1 MKGFLYPKNGF
12 SRRWRRRGRDDPDF
26 IKLGVS
32 KRRSI
37 SSKERKRLNELRSET
52 EPGMTKRFEILDH
65 TADIG
70 IIVHGE
76 NLKALFE
83 NAGEAFF
90 HLITDLRKVRRRTE
104 RRINLGGES
113 LDRLMVDWLSELLYL
128 HDVENLLFKGFN
140 VESVGED
147 GLRAIVKG
155 EPFQEGVH
163 VIKTEVKAVTYHQIE
178 VRQENG
184 RWRAQVIFDL

>member
-1 MKGFLYPKNGF
+1 M
-12 SRRWRRRGRDDPDF
+12 R
-26 IKLGVS
+26 
-32 KRRSI
+32 
-37 SSKERKRLNELRSET
+37 
-52 EPGMTKRFEILDH
+52 RFEILDH

-76 NLKALFE
+76 NLKRLFE

-90 HLITDLRKVRRRTE
+90 HLITDLRKVKGRIE
-104 RRINLGGES
+104 RRVTIGAES

-140 VESVGED
+140 VDSVGEG
-147 GLRAIVKG
+147 GLKAAVKG

-184 RWRAQVIFDL
+184 GWRAQVILDL

>member
-1 MKGFLYPKNGF
+1 MK
-12 SRRWRRRGRDDPDF
+12 
-26 IKLGVS
+26 
-32 KRRSI
+32 
-37 SSKERKRLNELRSET
+37 
-52 EPGMTKRFEILDH
+52 KRFEILDH

-70 IIVHGE
+70 LIVYGE
-76 NLKALFE
+76 NLRVLFE

-90 HLITDLRKVRRRTE
+90 HIITDLRKVRRRVE
-104 RRINLGGES
+104 KRIDIKGES

-128 HDVENLLFKGFN
+128 HDVESLLFKGFK
-140 VESVGED
+140 VDSVGEG
-147 GLRAIVKG
+147 GLKAIVKG

-184 RWRAQVIFDL
+184 RWRAQIILDL

>member
-1 MKGFLYPKNGF
+1 M
-12 SRRWRRRGRDDPDF
+12 
-26 IKLGVS
+26 
-32 KRRSI
+32 
-37 SSKERKRLNELRSET
+37 
-52 EPGMTKRFEILDH
+52 KRFEILDH

-70 IIVHGE
+70 LIVYGS

-90 HLITDLRKVRRRTE
+90 HLITDLKKVRRRVE
-104 RRINLGGES
+104 KQINISGES

-128 HDVENLLFKGFN
+128 HDVEGLLFKGFK

-147 GLRAIVKG
+147 GLRAVVKG
-155 EPFQEGVH
+155 ETYQEGVH
-163 VIKTEVKAVTYHQIE
+163 VIKTEVKAATYHRIE

-184 RWRAQVIFDL
+184 RWRAQIILDL

>member
-1 MKGFLYPKNGF
+1 M
-12 SRRWRRRGRDDPDF
+12 
-26 IKLGVS
+26 
-32 KRRSI
+32 
-37 SSKERKRLNELRSET
+37 
-52 EPGMTKRFEILDH
+52 KRFEILDH

-70 IIVHGE
+70 IIVYGE

-83 NAGEAFF
+83 NAGKAFF
-90 HLITDLRKVRRRTE
+90 HLITDLRKVRRRIE
-104 RRINLGGES
+104 RKIIIEGES

-128 HDVENLLFKGFN
+128 HDVENLLFKEFK

-147 GLRAIVKG
+147 GLKAIAKG

-163 VIKTEVKAVTYHQIE
+163 VIKTEVKAVTYHRIE
-178 VRQENG
+178 VRQEKG

>member
-1 MKGFLYPKNGF
+1 M
-12 SRRWRRRGRDDPDF
+12 
-26 IKLGVS
+26 
-32 KRRSI
+32 
-37 SSKERKRLNELRSET
+37 
-52 EPGMTKRFEILDH
+52 KRFEVFNH

-70 IIVHGE
+70 LIIHGE

-90 HLITDLRKVRRRTE
+90 HLIIDLRKVRRRIE
-104 RRINLGGES
+104 RRIHIGGES

-128 HDVENLLFKGFN
+128 HDVENLLFKGFQ

-147 GLRAIVKG
+147 GLRAVVKG

-163 VIKTEVKAVTYHQIE
+163 VIKTEVKAVTYHRIE

>member
-1 MKGFLYPKNGF
+1 M
-12 SRRWRRRGRDDPDF
+12 
-26 IKLGVS
+26 
-32 KRRSI
+32 
-37 SSKERKRLNELRSET
+37 
-52 EPGMTKRFEILDH
+52 EPGMKKRFEILDH

-70 IIVHGE
+70 VIVYGE
-76 NLKALFE
+76 DLRTLFE

-90 HLITDLRKVRRRTE
+90 HLITDLKKVK
-104 RRINLGGES
+104 RRIEKRIDIGGES

-128 HDVENLLFKGFN
+128 HDVESLLFKGFE

-163 VIKTEVKAVTYHQIE
+163 VIKTEVKAVTYHRIE
-178 VRQENG
+178 VRQNNG
-184 RWRAQVIFDL
+184 RWRAQMIFDL

>member
-1 MKGFLYPKNGF
+1 M
-12 SRRWRRRGRDDPDF
+12 
-26 IKLGVS
+26 
-32 KRRSI
+32 
-37 SSKERKRLNELRSET
+37 
-52 EPGMTKRFEILDH
+52 KRFEILDH

-104 RRINLGGES
+104 RRIDIGGES

-128 HDVENLLFKGFN
+128 HDVENLLFKGFK

-147 GLRAIVKG
+147 GLKAMVKG

-163 VIKTEVKAVTYHQIE
+163 VIKTEVKAVTYHRIE
-178 VRQENG
+178 VRQEKG
-184 RWRAQVIFDL
+184 RWRAQIIFDL

>member
-1 MKGFLYPKNGF
+1 M
-12 SRRWRRRGRDDPDF
+12 
-26 IKLGVS
+26 
-32 KRRSI
+32 
-37 SSKERKRLNELRSET
+37 
-52 EPGMTKRFEILDH
+52 KRFEILDH

-83 NAGEAFF
+83 NAGKAFF
-90 HLITDLRKVRRRTE
+90 HLITDLRKVRRRIE
-104 RRINLGGES
+104 RRIDIGGES

-128 HDVENLLFKGFN
+128 HDVENLLFKGFK

-147 GLRAIVKG
+147 GLRAVVKG

-163 VIKTEVKAVTYHQIE
+163 VIKTGVKAVTYHQIE
-178 VRQENG
+178 VRQEDG
-184 RWRAQVIFDL
+184 SWRAQVIFDL